1 MAPAIN
7 AKIPSSTPT
16 TVPATAPP
24 PFFFF
29 ASSSFSAVVL
39 DAAAGAVAG
48 IGVAVAANDDCNA
61 VRVGFNDDDKVN
73 FAVAK
78 VVTVAVA
85 GATEDFRAVCVAVFG
100 DVASPVVGGVDAAVA
115 AVSVV
120 SVVEVNVAVAVAVRV
135 GIAVVPV
142 VATHVY
148 PSPGQLPAGTWPLGH
163 SSKGSD
169 SLLSTATY
177 TSLPSFDLPA
187 ISSRHPFPLL
197 TVKTS

>member
-7 AKIPSSTPT
+7 ARIPSSTPT

-24 PFFFF
+24 PFFFS

-48 IGVAVAANDDCNA
+48 IVAAVAANDDCNA

-73 FAVAK
+73 VAK

-85 GATEDFRAVCVAVFG
+85 GATDDFRAVCVAVFG
-100 DVASPVVGGVDAAVA
+100 DVASPVVGGADAAFA

-120 SVVEVNVAVAVAVRV
+120 SVVEVNVAVAVRV

-142 VATHVY
+142 VAT
-148 PSPGQLPAGTWPLGH
+148 QTC
-163 SSKGSD
+163 
-169 SLLSTATY
+169 
-177 TSLPSFDLPA
+177 F
-187 ISSRHPFPLL
+187 IS
-197 TVKTS
+197 